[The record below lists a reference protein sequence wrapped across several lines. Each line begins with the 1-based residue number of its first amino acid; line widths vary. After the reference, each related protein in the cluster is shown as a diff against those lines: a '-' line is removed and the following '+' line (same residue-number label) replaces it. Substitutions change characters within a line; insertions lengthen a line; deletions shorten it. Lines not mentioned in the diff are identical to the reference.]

1 MFGLEDCFHAKSV
14 NPSFLKNTE
23 AYPYK
28 IYKEPSLFRGF
39 TTKKSYFYEPPPMIT
54 HTPYESIGGVEGGGE
69 GISGSLIIDDLVG

>member
-28 IYKEPSLFRGF
+28 IYKGPSLFRGF
-39 TTKKSYFYEPPPMIT
+39 TTKKSYFYETPPPW
-54 HTPYESIGGVEGGGE
+54 
-69 GISGSLIIDDLVG
+69 

>member
-39 TTKKSYFYEPPPMIT
+39 TTKKSYFYEPPP
-54 HTPYESIGGVEGGGE
+54 PW
-69 GISGSLIIDDLVG
+69 